1 MVHSFFFFISWR
13 LITLQYCS
21 GFCHTLTRISHG
33 FTCIPH
39 PDPPPTSL
47 SARSLWVFPVH
58 QVRALVSWI
67 QPGLVICLYMQCPR
81 EAGTLLVPP
90 PKHTKYYF
98 SFEKNVKRNIFY
110 SKSSFP
116 KLYPWPQCKLGW
128 EFSHQ
133 YLRSTILRLK
143 LNSWPKHLRLSPF
156 KLTWN
161 QVKSSGASLVAQ
173 W

>member
-1 MVHSFFFFISWR
+1 MVFVIHWQESAMVLHVFPTPIPLPPPSPPDPSGSS
-13 LITLQYCS
+13 QY
-21 GFCHTLTRISHG
+21 TRSEHLSHASNLG
-33 FTCIPH
+33 WWSVFTCNVLGKQAH
-39 PDPPPTSL
+39 FWFHLQNT
-47 SARSLWVFPVH
+47 H
-58 QVRALVSWI
+58 
-67 QPGLVICLYMQCPR
+67 
-81 EAGTLLVPP
+81 
-90 PKHTKYYF
+90 KYYF
-98 SFEKNVKRNIFY
+98 SFEKKVKRNIFY